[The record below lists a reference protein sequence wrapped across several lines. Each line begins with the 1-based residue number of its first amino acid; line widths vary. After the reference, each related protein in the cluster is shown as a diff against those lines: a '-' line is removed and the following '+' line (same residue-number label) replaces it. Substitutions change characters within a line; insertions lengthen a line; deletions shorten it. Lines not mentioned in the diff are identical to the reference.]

1 MDIYLNGPIEIA
13 LDVIEFDE
21 HLPSIKLRVGIVA
34 EKFDGSISV
43 NTCCWVECAVFDLFV
58 ESLKSGKDALFHDMS
73 NGLSVSVS
81 AEDHKMAWFY
91 TSTDIDSNEMRA
103 GGNEFL
109 ADGDR
114 ERIISAFEYFPRW
127 W

>member
-34 EKFDGSISV
+34 GKFDGSISV
-43 NTCCWVECAVFDLFV
+43 NTCCWVECVVFDLFV

-73 NGLSVSVS
+73 NGLSVLVS
-81 AEDHKMAWFY
+81 AEDHRMAWLY

-103 GGNEFL
+103 GSNEFL

-114 ERIISAFEYFPRW
+114 EIIISAFESLPRW